1 MLVVQRRQRR
11 LGVGDGGGRRPRA
24 ERGNGRTGDTMLHR
38 RATLSLIAGVA
49 ALGGGA
55 APRLA
60 AAQAPAAAQDPAARA
75 ASALPRAARQEE
87 VGLSAERLDSITGWL
102 RAEVEAGRI
111 PGAVVAIGRGGRL
124 AYHEAV
130 GFRDRDAG
138 APMAPDA
145 IFRIASLTK
154 PFTSLAALILVE
166 EARLMLW
173 HPVSRYLPE
182 FREQAVGMERAPARR
197 GMTVLDL
204 LRHTSGLTYG
214 ALPVAGGAAVD
225 PVQQSYGEAKVNDP
239 DQTLAEFTAKLA
251 RQPLRFQPGT
261 HWEYSHST
269 DVLGRVVEV
278 VSGMDLD
285 RFVRERISRPLGLAD
300 TGFWIPAEAAGRAA
314 KAQVDPATG
323 RRMDISDALE
333 RPRLFSGG
341 GGMAG
346 PAGNAAMVSTAM
358 DYALFCQML
367 LNGGHLGAAR
377 VASRKTVELMTADHL
392 PPDVRFGPGL
402 FPLFGG
408 LAPAPETGYGFG
420 LGVAVRTH
428 QGRSP
433 VPGSVGDYH
442 WGGATGTYFW
452 VDPREELFAVV
463 MMQGPSD
470 RLQYRY
476 AMRQLVYQALA

>member
-1 MLVVQRRQRR
+1 
-11 LGVGDGGGRRPRA
+11 
-24 ERGNGRTGDTMLHR
+24 MLHR
-38 RATLSLIAGVA
+38 RATLSLI
-49 ALGGGA
+49 GA
-55 APRLA
+55 AATAGSGAPRQA
-60 AAQAPAAAQDPAARA
+60 VAQAPVAPAPVAQPP
-75 ASALPRAARQEE
+75 STLPRAGRPEE
-87 VGLSAERLDSITGWL
+87 VGLSTERLGRIGAWL
-102 RAEVEAGRI
+102 RSEVEAGRI
-111 PGAVVAIGRGGRL
+111 PGAVVAVGRGGKI

-130 GFRDRDAG
+130 GFRDRDAR
-138 APMAPDA
+138 APMPADA

-154 PFTSLAALILVE
+154 PFTSLATMILAE

-182 FREQAVGMERAPARR
+182 FREQVVGMERAPARR

-214 ALPVAGGAAVD
+214 ALPVDGGAAVD
-225 PVQQSYGEAKVNDP
+225 PVQQSYGEARVNAP
-239 DQTLAEFTAKLA
+239 DQTLAEFAAKLA
-251 RQPLRFQPGT
+251 QQPLRFQPGT

-269 DVLGRVVEV
+269 DLLGRVVEV

-285 RFVRERISRPLGLAD
+285 RFVRERISAPIGLVD
-300 TGFWIPAEAAGRAA
+300 TGFWTPQEAAGRIA

-323 RRMDISDALE
+323 RRLAIPDGLE

-341 GGMAG
+341 GGMADG
-346 PAGNAAMVSTAM
+346 SGGMVTTAM
-358 DYALFCQML
+358 DYARFCQML
-367 LNGGHLGAAR
+367 LNGGRLGDAQI
-377 VASRKTVELMTADHL
+377 ASRKTIELMIADHL

-433 VPGSVGDYH
+433 VPGSVGVYF

-452 VDPREELFAVV
+452 VDPREELYAVM

-476 AMRQLVYQALA
+476 AMRQLVYQAFA

>member
-1 MLVVQRRQRR
+1 
-11 LGVGDGGGRRPRA
+11 
-24 ERGNGRTGDTMLHR
+24 
-38 RATLSLIAGVA
+38 
-49 ALGGGA
+49 
-55 APRLA
+55 
-60 AAQAPAAAQDPAARA
+60 
-75 ASALPRAARQEE
+75 
-87 VGLSAERLDSITGWL
+87 
-102 RAEVEAGRI
+102 
-111 PGAVVAIGRGGRL
+111 
-124 AYHEAV
+124 
-130 GFRDRDAG
+130 
-138 APMAPDA
+138 
-145 IFRIASLTK
+145 
-154 PFTSLAALILVE
+154 
-166 EARLMLW
+166 
-173 HPVSRYLPE
+173 
-182 FREQAVGMERAPARR
+182 
-197 GMTVLDL
+197 
-204 LRHTSGLTYG
+204 
-214 ALPVAGGAAVD
+214 
-225 PVQQSYGEAKVNDP
+225 
-239 DQTLAEFTAKLA
+239 
-251 RQPLRFQPGT
+251 
-261 HWEYSHST
+261 
-269 DVLGRVVEV
+269 
-278 VSGMDLD
+278 
-285 RFVRERISRPLGLAD
+285 
-300 TGFWIPAEAAGRAA
+300 
-314 KAQVDPATG
+314 
-323 RRMDISDALE
+323 MDISDALE

-408 LAPAPETGYGFG
+408 LAPATETGYGFG

-476 AMRQLVYQALA
+476 AMRQLVYQVLA